1 MVKPSRRGYVLII
14 LLVAILALSI
24 GLTVAI
30 PDLRTELLRER
41 EEELIFRGRQY
52 VEAVRIFQIKNP
64 GKFPA
69 SLKELGEKKFI
80 RRLYKEP
87 MTQAGNWNVILSPG
101 PARQGRSGQSGQEIL
116 VAPESALETL
126 SNPIVLGVVSP
137 STEKSIR
144 MYEDQDSYDKWLFY
158 LGHDPKTQPKII
170 YVGRKEGEKD

>member
-1 MVKPSRRGYVLII
+1 M
-14 LLVAILALSI
+14 
-24 GLTVAI
+24 I
-30 PDLRTELLRER
+30 P
-41 EEELIFRGRQY
+41 
-52 VEAVRIFQIKNP
+52 
-64 GKFPA
+64 
-69 SLKELGEKKFI
+69 
-80 RRLYKEP
+80 
-87 MTQAGNWNVILSPG
+87 
-101 PARQGRSGQSGQEIL
+101 RSMPFAGQEIL